1 MPDRSSA
8 SLLQQLVRIPSV
20 NPRGGPSPAEA
31 AIGAAVAGWLRD
43 AGLEVELQT
52 VLPGRPNVL
61 ARVRGRDRSRIFLL
75 ESHLDTVETDG
86 MTIPPFA
93 AEIREGRLF
102 GRGACDAKGPLAAMM
117 LAMAEL
123 ASGAPPPV
131 DVMLAA
137 VMDEE
142 HQFGGVTALLA
153 RGESFAAA
161 VVGEPTEL
169 DLVVAHKGCLRFG
182 VTTHGRACHSSN
194 PWEGENAIMRMAEV
208 LEFIRRALEP
218 EALATR
224 HPWVGPATVCV
235 SLIGGGS
242 AINAVPA
249 SCTIH
254 LDRRILPGEEPM
266 AVWAAY
272 RARLEAFAPGTVS
285 VGEPYLVDYAM
296 ATDPAEP
303 VAQQLEAAIRRAG
316 RAAEVRGVNYGT
328 DASKLA
334 RAGIPAVVFGP
345 GSIRQAHS
353 AEEWI
358 ELRQVDEA
366 AAILVAVVRAFV

>member
-1 MPDRSSA
+1 
-8 SLLQQLVRIPSV
+8 
-20 NPRGGPSPAEA
+20 
-31 AIGAAVAGWLRD
+31 
-43 AGLEVELQT
+43 
-52 VLPGRPNVL
+52 LPGRPNVL
-61 ARVRGRDRSRIFLL
+61 GRVRGRDRSRVFLL

-86 MTIPPFA
+86 MTVPPFA

-123 ASGAPPPV
+123 ARGAPPPV
-131 DVMLAA
+131 DVLLAA

-142 HQFGGVTALLA
+142 HQFRGVTALLE

-182 VTTHGRACHSSN
+182 VTTRGRACHSSN
-194 PWEGENAIMRMAEV
+194 PWEGENAIMRMTEV

-266 AVWAAY
+266 AVWTSY
-272 RARLEAFAPGTVS
+272 RNRLEAFAPGTVT
-285 VGEPYLVDYAM
+285 VGKPYVVDYGM

-303 VAQQLEAAIRRAG
+303 VVRQMGEALRRAG
-316 RAAEVRGVNYGT
+316 RLAGPRGVNYGT

-353 AEEWI
+353 ADEWI
-358 ELRQVDEA
+358 ELRQVDDA
-366 AAILVAVVRAFV
+366 AAILVAAIRAFA